1 MVGGRKMHNGIN
13 DRMIFWIKRQ
23 LLLKGRMLKYGI
35 VGCSGIAVNLGTMAL
50 FLTIGLGR
58 GWVPSAVASVV
69 STSGNF
75 IFHNCWTFADRQHQ
89 GLRLVRGFLSFAIIS
104 TIGIFITT
112 EFYVSFTRVAS
123 HLAIVT
129 SHLGKLRIPLTCQFA
144 AILLGACASYLL
156 NGAFTW
162 PRTRPNASED
172 AMQVQ
177 ET

>member
-1 MVGGRKMHNGIN
+1 MASTTNKMIL
-13 DRMIFWIKRQ
+13 WIKSR
-23 LLLKGRMLKYGI
+23 LLLNGRMLKYGI
-35 VGCSGIAVNLGTMAL
+35 VGFSGIAVNLGTMAL

-75 IFHNCWTFADRQHQ
+75 IFHNCWTFSDRQHQ
-89 GLRLVRGFLSFAIIS
+89 GMRLVRGFLSFALVS
-104 TIGIFITT
+104 TIGIFVTT
-112 EFYVSFTRVAS
+112 EFYLNFTRTAS
-123 HLAIVT
+123 HFAIVT
-129 SHLGKLRIPLTCQFA
+129 SHLGKLGIPLTCQFV

-162 PRTRPNASED
+162 PRTKSQSSV
-172 AMQVQ
+172 QVTQAQ